1 MVHLAC
7 IPNDKGDNENLA
19 EEVER
24 LAFNATTQNNAS
36 NVSIYGSIYSTQ
48 QVPMYE
54 IPDNELPKEVAY
66 RMIKDDLSLDGNPV
80 LNLASFVTTYM
91 EKEAEDLM
99 IESLS
104 KNFIDYEIY
113 PQTAEIQNRCVSM
126 IGRLFHAPSSQG
138 SQLIGTSCVGSSEA
152 IMLATIAM
160 KKRWQNSRKATGSSW
175 DKPNLVMSSAV
186 QVCWEKAAR
195 YFEIE
200 EKYVFALLIDMLSI
214 PLRL

>member
-80 LNLASFVTTYM
+80 L
-91 EKEAEDLM
+91 K
-99 IESLS
+99 
-104 KNFIDYEIY
+104 
-113 PQTAEIQNRCVSM
+113 
-126 IGRLFHAPSSQG
+126 
-138 SQLIGTSCVGSSEA
+138 
-152 IMLATIAM
+152 
-160 KKRWQNSRKATGSSW
+160 
-175 DKPNLVMSSAV
+175 
-186 QVCWEKAAR
+186 
-195 YFEIE
+195 
-200 EKYVFALLIDMLSI
+200 
-214 PLRL
+214 